1 MTFLMKKK
9 YIYLISH
16 AAHTTKLKIYTKL
29 TVDVAYIISWLL
41 YMFLVTMW
49 QMKKKRR

>member
-16 AAHTTKLKIYTKL
+16 AAHTTKLKIDL
-29 TVDVAYIISWLL
+29 TNRFHITVRLFTDDVK
-41 YMFLVTMW
+41 MW
-49 QMKKKRR
+49 